1 MSALN
6 HYLAQAGL
14 FGTNLHII
22 FAEFAI
28 FLLAIS
34 AAYFTNIKP
43 RPLLVSFMPEASNND
58 NAINDYIKQISTSAQ
73 KTIEDQK
80 LTSSKAINPVN
91 LQKAPLVDHFN
102 AVQIK
107 EYLGNNDD
115 AITEIIEFTRDELKR
130 YSVALESKISS
141 RDISGIKRVAHRIY
155 DTAVTVGMP
164 MLSKIAIEFDKL
176 NDFEQIHNFETQK
189 INNLFNKTQ
198 NEINIVLSAMSA

>member
-34 AAYFTNIKP
+34 AAYFTNIQS
-43 RPLLVSFMPEASNND
+43 RPLLVSFMSDRADNN
-58 NAINDYIKQISTSAQ
+58 NAVTDYVKQINTNAQ
-73 KTIEDQK
+73 KTIESRTFQ
-80 LTSSKAINPVN
+80 TSNAVFIPNPYSAN
-91 LQKAPLVDHFN
+91 TDDHFN

-107 EYLGNNDD
+107 EYLGNNED
-115 AITEIIEFTRDELKR
+115 AITEIIAFTREELKR
-130 YSVALESKISS
+130 YNAALEHKIST

-155 DTAVTVGMP
+155 DTAITVGMP
-164 MLSKIAIEFDKL
+164 VLSQIAIEFDKL

>member
-43 RPLLVSFMPEASNND
+43 RPLLVPFMANDSD
-58 NAINDYIKQISTSAQ
+58 NAVTDYMKQINTNAQ
-73 KTIEDQK
+73 KTIEDK
-80 LTSSKAINPVN
+80 ILTSSKAINTGN
-91 LQKAPLVDHFN
+91 LQQVSAVDHFN
-102 AVQIK
+102 IVQIK
-107 EYLGNNDD
+107 EYLGNNEL
-115 AITEIIEFTRDELKR
+115 AIAEIIEFTRDELKK
-130 YSVALESKISS
+130 YSAALENKITT

-155 DTAVTVGMP
+155 DTSVTVGMP
-164 MLSKIAIEFDKL
+164 ILSKIAIEFDKL